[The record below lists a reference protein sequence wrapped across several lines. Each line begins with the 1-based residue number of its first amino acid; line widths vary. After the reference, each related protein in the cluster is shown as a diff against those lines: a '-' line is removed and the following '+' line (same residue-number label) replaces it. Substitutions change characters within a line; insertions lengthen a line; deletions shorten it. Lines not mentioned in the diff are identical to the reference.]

1 MEKIILEDK
10 IKESYEKEK
19 RELEKMIKM
28 RDQEKA
34 DLKNQ
39 IQANNLEKT

>member
-34 DLKNQ
+34 DLKN
-39 IQANNLEKT
+39 